1 MDWSGGCLE
10 EIHPSVAC
18 PVQPGQERSLCEVTA
33 ILTEPVLRPG
43 RRRAWPRE
51 QGKWSQTS
59 TLPDLLTFSFH
70 IWLISNFQLQN
81 LVQVLAILW
90 TEVQKWPN
98 HVICGR

>member
-10 EIHPSVAC
+10 EIHPRVAH
-18 PVQPGQERSLCEVTA
+18 PVQPGQERSFCEVTA
-33 ILTEPVLRPG
+33 ILTEPVLCPG

-70 IWLISNFQLQN
+70 VWLISNFHLQN